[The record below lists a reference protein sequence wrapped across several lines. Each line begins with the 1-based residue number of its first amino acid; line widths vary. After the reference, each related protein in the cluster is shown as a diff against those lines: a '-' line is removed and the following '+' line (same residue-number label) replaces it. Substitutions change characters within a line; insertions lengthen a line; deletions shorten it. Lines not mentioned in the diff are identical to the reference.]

1 MKIINLV
8 GSPHGAKGN
17 TARLLQIISEGAELL
32 GASIENIFL
41 TGKNVLPCLG
51 CDICHKKGKCVQH
64 DEFESIKQRILN
76 ADGLI
81 LASPNYIF
89 NVSAQ
94 MKAFMDRCCEVVH
107 CMSFE
112 GKYGAS
118 VVTSGGGDESPIAE
132 SMNHFMMITGIRP
145 VGAVWATMGNI
156 YENTFPEGIRNN
168 AFELCKKLVL
178 SWKDKVV
185 FPESEKI
192 IGQFKERM
200 QQLILWRKEEWP
212 YEYQY
217 WKKHRGL
224 E

>member
-1 MKIINLV
+1 MKIINLLA
-8 GSPHGAKGN
+8 SPHGAKGN
-17 TARLLQIISEGAELL
+17 TARLLQIVSQGAESL
-32 GASIENIFL
+32 GASVETIFL

-51 CDICHKKGKCVQH
+51 CDACHKKGKCVQR
-64 DEFESIKQRILN
+64 DEFNGIEQKILK

-94 MKAFMDRCCEVVH
+94 MKAFMDRCCGAVH
-107 CMSFE
+107 CLLFE

-132 SMNHFMMITGIRP
+132 SMNHFMLITGILP
-145 VGAVWATMGNI
+145 VGAVWATMGKI
-156 YENTFPEGIRNN
+156 LGDTFPEEIRNN
-168 AFELCKKLVL
+168 AFELGKRLVL
-178 SWKDKVV
+178 SWQDKAI

-192 IGQFKERM
+192 IAQFKERM
-200 QQLILWRKEEWP
+200 GQLMRWRKEEWP

-217 WKKHRGL
+217 WRKHRGL